1 MDNLYQQI
9 ILDRYKN
16 PLNQGEIN
24 NSIEVEETNALCGDK
39 IKIWLKIEKGII
51 SDAKFSGN
59 GCAIS
64 VAATDILID
73 LIKGKKINDVI
84 NMSGSQIEA
93 EMGIELSS
101 VRKRCAYIG
110 LEAIKKIKDSFKNN
124 DNYSKKR

>member
-1 MDNLYQQI
+1 MDDLYQQL

-16 PLNQGEIN
+16 PLNLGQIEGG
-24 NSIEVEETNALCGDK
+24 IEVEEVNALCGDK
-39 IKIWLKIEKGII
+39 IKIWLKIDKGIV
-51 SDAKFSGN
+51 SDAKFMGS

-64 VAATDILID
+64 VAATDILMD
-73 LIKGKKINDVI
+73 LIKGKKITKVV

-110 LEAIKKIKDSFKNN
+110 LEAIKKIKNSLTNL
-124 DNYSKKR
+124 